1 MIERVQ
7 AAIIENLNLYA
18 SKYEEEFAP
27 FLPKFTQYIWKLLV
41 DVNTMPKYDLL
52 VTQAIKFLI
61 AVSSKQM
68 YSYLFT
74 DQVLEDIIKN
84 IVVKNLMVTD
94 RDIELFED
102 NAYDYIRKD
111 MEGSDLETRRRCA
124 MELVRALLKLF
135 NKKTS
140 ELCCS
145 YVHELIKPYTENP
158 SANWKYKDAAVH
170 LILSVAVVT
179 TSAAQGAQELNPNV
193 NMMEMFNAHILPELA
208 DTSSINNRPIV
219 KADVIKLICL
229 FRNHLDVQQLTTV
242 ILPLLVQYL
251 NAPCTVIQT
260 YSAICIEKLLILKTK
275 PDANTNT
282 KATLKLT
289 KQHVTPYLQELFGNL
304 FNVIEKNEDSS
315 ENEYV
320 LKCIMRVLIVIGADM
335 LSALELISNKLTTL
349 LARVCKNPINPQFNH
364 YLFECIAVM
373 IRTGCDDTA
382 DGSQLTKQMVG
393 DNCAKFEQLLFPPF
407 TLVLTQ
413 DVTEFV
419 PYVFQILAQLL
430 FYRPVQIYGLGLSD
444 AYKSLFSPLL
454 SPALWERKGNI
465 PALMELMQSYM
476 VRGMND
482 LVSGNHLMGILGIF
496 QKLLSAKV
504 ISVCVCIYAKYVCKC
519 IYICRY
525 IYICI

>member
-1 MIERVQ
+1 MDDSEEDEPGVLERVR

-27 FLPKFTQYIWKLLV
+27 YLPKFTQYIWKLLV

-94 RDIELFED
+94 RDMELFED
-102 NAYDYIRKD
+102 NPFDYIRKD

-135 NKKTS
+135 NRKTS
-140 ELCCS
+140 ELCTT
-145 YVHELIKPYTENP
+145 YVHELLRPYNENP
-158 SANWKYKDAAVH
+158 AANWKYKDAAVH
-170 LILSVAVVT
+170 LILSVSILT
-179 TSAAQGAQELNPNV
+179 TSVAQGAQELNPNV
-193 NMMEMFNAHILPELA
+193 NMLELFNAHILPELV

-219 KADVIKLICL
+219 KADVIKLVCL
-229 FRNHLDVQQLTTV
+229 FRNHLDVQQLATV
-242 ILPLLVQYL
+242 ILPLLVKYI
-251 NAPCTVIQT
+251 NAQHTVIQT
-260 YSAICIEKLLILKTK
+260 YAAIGIEKFLVLKYKADGNTK
-275 PDANTNT
+275 PS
-282 KATLKLT
+282 LKLT

-304 FNVIEKNEDSS
+304 FNVIENNEDSA

-320 LKCIMRVLIVIGADM
+320 LKCTMRVLIVIGADM
-335 LSALELISNKLTTL
+335 LSALELISNKLTAL

-364 YLFECIAVM
+364 YLFECIAIM
-373 IRTGCDDTA
+373 IRTGCDDTVE
-382 DGSQLTKQMVG
+382 GSQLTKQLIG

-430 FYRPVQIYGLGLSD
+430 FYRPVEIYGMGLSE
-444 AYKSLFSPLL
+444 AYRSLFAPLL

-476 VRGMND
+476 VKGMND
-482 LVSGNHLMGILGIF
+482 LIAGNYLMGILGIF
-496 QKLLSAKV
+496 QKLLSLKV
-504 ISVCVCIYAKYVCKC
+504 C
-519 IYICRY
+519 
-525 IYICI
+525 